1 MVFLVL
7 WYNFYGDV
15 MYKNAIK
22 ILNIL
27 ENNGYKAYI
36 VGGYVRDKI
45 LNVKSNDIDIIT
57 NALPDEVCM
66 IFNIEHIDNF
76 GSIKLKYNNY
86 IFEVTTFRKEYYKN
100 NDRRPYKVEYIDDLK
115 EDLMRRDFN
124 INSICIDKNGM
135 YIDLLNGINDIN
147 NKIIRCIGN
156 ANTKINEDPLRIL
169 RAIRFSLVYDF
180 NIEDNLMNTIY
191 NNVEKTRYLS
201 FDRIKKEL
209 DIIFN
214 VGKSNKL
221 LNLINYT
228 NMFKILEIKPKNSLI
243 ECYNYL
249 GIWAQLDYSNK
260 YNFTKKEFKIIMEVK
275 EIINSKTIDNYA
287 LYKYS
292 MDSLLISSKILKIDD
307 IEKRYLN
314 LPIHSRSDIDIKYNE
329 IKKYTN
335 SSDINKI
342 YVDLEKQILYNK
354 LKNKNLLI
362 KKYLEGSDNFE

>member
-57 NALPDEVCM
+57 NALPDEVCK

-115 EDLMRRDFN
+115 EDLMRRDFT

-147 NKIIRCIGN
+147 NKIII
-156 ANTKINEDPLRIL
+156 TYITSI
-169 RAIRFSLVYDF
+169 FY
-180 NIEDNLMNTIY
+180 TIY
-191 NNVEKTRYLS
+191 N
-201 FDRIKKEL
+201 
-209 DIIFN
+209 
-214 VGKSNKL
+214 
-221 LNLINYT
+221 
-228 NMFKILEIKPKNSLI
+228 
-243 ECYNYL
+243 
-249 GIWAQLDYSNK
+249 
-260 YNFTKKEFKIIMEVK
+260 
-275 EIINSKTIDNYA
+275 
-287 LYKYS
+287 
-292 MDSLLISSKILKIDD
+292 
-307 IEKRYLN
+307 
-314 LPIHSRSDIDIKYNE
+314 
-329 IKKYTN
+329 
-335 SSDINKI
+335 
-342 YVDLEKQILYNK
+342 
-354 LKNKNLLI
+354 
-362 KKYLEGSDNFE
+362 

>member
-1 MVFLVL
+1 
-7 WYNFYGDV
+7 
-15 MYKNAIK
+15 
-22 ILNIL
+22 
-27 ENNGYKAYI
+27 
-36 VGGYVRDKI
+36 
-45 LNVKSNDIDIIT
+45 
-57 NALPDEVCM
+57 
-66 IFNIEHIDNF
+66 
-76 GSIKLKYNNY
+76 
-86 IFEVTTFRKEYYKN
+86 
-100 NDRRPYKVEYIDDLK
+100 
-115 EDLMRRDFN
+115 MRRDFT

-191 NNVEKTRYLS
+191 NNVEKIRYLS

-214 VGKSNKL
+214 AGKSNKL

-249 GIWAQLDYSNK
+249 GIWAQLDFSNK

-275 EIINSKTIDNYA
+275 EIINGKTIDNYT

-292 MDSLLISSKILKIDD
+292 MDSLLISSKILKIND